1 MIEINRK
8 LIKYHSIDVGVEV
21 SHYVLI
27 AETDDKSLML
37 SHPNLYLYSKT
48 RTSPHTSVRY
58 AGIISNFYKFLSTQ
72 DKMKG
77 MDVSVYHALTDNRD
91 IMRWQVQRQIDRLDK
106 QSPKPSSETI
116 FEDAQLLLV
125 FFNWLNDQWYLTN
138 VNVRLKTWRANF
150 KSNRM
155 LNYLA
160 SQAKVTIDASN
171 IRVLDKKSRQ
181 AKFDFLI
188 SDMEIKALLEAY
200 VDPVYAV
207 LFTFALGTAMRPMD
221 IVRFPYLGNADNQ
234 HIMPYS
240 EMTKSGSTTK
250 YTVYDSKGKKDRTIV
265 IHMEELRYLE
275 ENYIKPFY
283 YERRSLYKKRFGH
296 ACPPDILF
304 LNKWGIPVT
313 PNKIA
318 KRTNAAK
325 ANAMAKNPE
334 FRPHIDFYQARHWW
348 PTQYLIATYGDMLL
362 TQTTDALVL
371 AVAQV
376 IKAQLGHDDIETTYK
391 HYIDM
396 ARVIMLSYKG
406 QSLDLVRSHDHVALH
421 FTKLLER
428 PGMYDHIELEDDE
441 TSATIEP
448 I

>member
-1 MIEINRK
+1 VIEINRYY
-8 LIKYHSIDVGVEV
+8 ITYNSVEIQTEV
-21 SHYVLI
+21 SHYVLV
-27 AETDDKSLML
+27 AETYNKSIML

-48 RTSPHTSVRY
+48 RSSKHTSVRY

-77 MDVSVYHALTDNRD
+77 MDISVYHALTDNRD
-91 IMRWQVQRQIDRLDK
+91 IMRWQVQRQIDRLEK

-116 FEDAQLLLV
+116 FEDAQLLLG
-125 FFNWLNDQWYLTN
+125 FFNWLNEQGYLTN
-138 VNVRLKTWRANF
+138 VNIKLKTWRANF
-150 KSNRM
+150 KNKRM

-160 SQAKVTIDASN
+160 SQAKTTIDASN
-171 IRVLDKKSRQ
+171 IRVLDKKNRQ
-181 AKFDFLI
+181 TKFDFLI

-200 VDPVYAV
+200 VDPVYAA

-221 IVRFPYLGNADNQ
+221 IVKFPFLGNGENK

-265 IHMEELRYLE
+265 IHMEELRFLE
-275 ENYIKPFY
+275 ENYIKPY
-283 YERRSLYKKRFGH
+283 YYDRRALYKKHFGH
-296 ACPPDILF
+296 DCPPSILF
-304 LNKWGIPVT
+304 LNKEGIPVT
-313 PNKIA
+313 PIKIA

-325 ANAMAKNPE
+325 ASAMAKHPE

-371 AVAQV
+371 AVSQV
-376 IKAQLGHDDIETTYK
+376 ITAQLGHEDIETTYK

-428 PGMYDHIELEDDE
+428 PGMYDQIELEDDK
-441 TSATIEP
+441 AP
-448 I
+448 APDVPA